1 MFDEIQFEKINRLP
15 KYLFAEINDLK
26 MNLRRDGHDIIDF
39 SMGNPDAATPKPIID
54 KLCETARKAKTHGYS
69 ASKGIYKLRLAMSN
83 WYKRKYN
90 VDLDPNTEVVATM
103 GSKEG
108 YVHLV
113 QAITNP
119 GDVAIVPDPTYP
131 IHSQAFVLA
140 GGSVEKM
147 ELIFNEETFEVDE
160 DRFFKDLIT
169 SLENNVPQAKFL
181 VVNFPHNP
189 TTATVTPEFYTK
201 LVALAKEKRFYIIS
215 DIAYADITF
224 DGYTTPSIL
233 EVEGAKDVAVEAYTL
248 SKSYNMAGWRVG
260 FIVGN
265 KKLIGALQSI
275 KSWLD
280 YGMYTPI
287 QVAATVALDDHGYI
301 PDEQIIP
308 RYKKRR
314 DVMIK
319 AFTNAGWPL
328 AKPNASMFIWG
339 KIPEVAREM
348 GSLEFSK
355 QLLLEAD
362 VAVSPGIGFGIH
374 GDQYVRIALIENEK
388 RIRQAAKNIKKFLKK
403 LEEDKKP
410 EEDKKND

>member
-15 KYLFAEINDLK
+15 KYLFAEINELK
-26 MNLRRDGHDIIDF
+26 MNLRRDGCDIIDF
-39 SMGNPDAATPKPIID
+39 SMGNPDAPTPKPIVD
-54 KLCETARKAKTHGYS
+54 KLCETARKKKTHGYS
-69 ASKGIYKLRLAMSN
+69 ASKGIYKLRLAMAN

-147 ELIFNEETFEVDE
+147 ELIFNEDTFEVDE
-160 DRFFKDLIT
+160 ERFFKDLIT
-169 SLENNVPQAKFL
+169 SLENNVPQAKYL

-189 TTATVTPEFYTK
+189 TTATVTADFYVK

-224 DGYTTPSIL
+224 DGYKTPSIL

-265 KKLIGALQSI
+265 QKLIGALQSI

-280 YGMYTPI
+280 YGMFTPV
-287 QVAATVALDDHGYI
+287 QVAATVALDEHGYV

-308 RYKKRR
+308 RYEKRR
-314 DVMIK
+314 DVMID
-319 AFTNAGWPL
+319 AFTKAGWPL

-339 KIPEVAREM
+339 KIPEIARDM
-348 GSLEFSK
+348 GSLEFAK

-388 RIRQAAKNIKKFLKK
+388 RIRQAARNIKKFLKK
-403 LEEDKKP
+403 LEEEKQ
-410 EEDKKND
+410 NG

>member
-1 MFDEIQFEKINRLP
+1 MFDEIQFDKINRLP

-26 MNLRRDGHDIIDF
+26 MELRRKGEDIIDF
-39 SMGNPDAATPKPIID
+39 SMGNPDASTPQPIID
-54 KLCETARKAKTHGYS
+54 KLCETAQKPKTHGYS
-69 ASKGIYKLRLAMSN
+69 ASKGIYKLRLAMSK

-90 VDLDPNTEVVATM
+90 ADLDPDTEIVATM

-113 QAITNP
+113 QAISNP

-131 IHSQAFVLA
+131 IHSQAFILA
-140 GGSVEKM
+140 GANVEKM
-147 ELIFNEETFEVDE
+147 QLIFNEDTFEVDE
-160 DRFFKDLIT
+160 DKFLADVEEHLDNSIPK
-169 SLENNVPQAKFL
+169 AKFL

-189 TTATVTPEFYTK
+189 STATVTPQFYER

-224 DGYTTPSIL
+224 DGYTTPSIMS
-233 EVEGAKDVAVEAYTL
+233 VEGAKDVAVESYTL

-280 YGMYTPI
+280 YGMFTPI
-287 QVAATVALDDHGYI
+287 QVAATVALDEHGYI

-308 RYKKRR
+308 RYQKRR
-314 DVMIK
+314 DVMIE

-328 AKPNASMFIWG
+328 AKPNASMFIWA
-339 KIPEVAREM
+339 KIPEIAREM
-348 GSLEFSK
+348 GSLEFAK
-355 QLLLEAD
+355 QLLIHAD
-362 VAVSPGIGFGIH
+362 VAVSPGIGFGKY
-374 GDQYVRIALIENEK
+374 GDEYVRIALIENEN
-388 RIRQAAKNIKKFLKK
+388 RIRQAARNIKKYLKE
-403 LEEDKKP
+403 LEEAKK
-410 EEDKKND
+410 